1 MRILGNLTRLELNLY
16 TNLNSD
22 VNMNLMDNIN
32 DKYKDVSTSMIIT
45 SPSLGGISFSMFVN
59 PNELTWDLGNK
70 RQQVDEPLE
79 GNFESNFPSDFETLS
94 VSGTSGAFIHDDVGI
109 LFTEREDT
117 VAYQKFQALIE
128 IIKNNGMTY
137 NNEGRPT
144 DVSPLNVYYLG
155 AVWSGNFRSFISTEE
170 DSSPIQFRIQF
181 EFKVDKTAVRT

>member
-1 MRILGNLTRLELNLY
+1 
-16 TNLNSD
+16 
-22 VNMNLMDNIN
+22 MNLMDNIN

-155 AVWSGNFRSFISTEE
+155 AVWAGNFRSFISTEE

-181 EFKVDKTAVRT
+181 EFKVDKTVVRT

>member
-16 TNLNSD
+16 TNPNSD

-155 AVWSGNFRSFISTEE
+155 AVWAGNFRSFISTEE

-181 EFKVDKTAVRT
+181 EFKVDKTVVRT